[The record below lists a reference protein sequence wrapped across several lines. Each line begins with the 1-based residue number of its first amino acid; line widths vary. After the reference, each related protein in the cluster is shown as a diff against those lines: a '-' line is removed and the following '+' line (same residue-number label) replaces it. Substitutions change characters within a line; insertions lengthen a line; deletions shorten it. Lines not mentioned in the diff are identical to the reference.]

1 MECLEVLFSYL
12 AASPPAWLLPDQSAT
27 ALPRPISYSAP
38 STQYSGAIGKEGI
51 DGHLTSMSF
60 PIHNWPIRS

>member
-1 MECLEVLFSYL
+1 MGAMECLEVLLNYL

-27 ALPRPISYSAP
+27 APPCPISCSVP
-38 STQYSGAIGKEGI
+38 LTQYTGAIGKEGI

-60 PIHNWPIRS
+60 RTTIGQ